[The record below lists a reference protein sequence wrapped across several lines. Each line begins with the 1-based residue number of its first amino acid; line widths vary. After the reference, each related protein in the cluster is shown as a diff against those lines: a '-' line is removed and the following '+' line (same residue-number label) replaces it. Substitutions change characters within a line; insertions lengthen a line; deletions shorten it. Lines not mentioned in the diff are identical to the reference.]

1 MNNQRHTA
9 RTERIQQQRESGFMK
24 THYPRVTSISIR
36 MKYSQKG
43 IAKSLQRV
51 VHFSPDS
58 YAFFRIN
65 CLNKDCIDGGF
76 DFTRLITTMIKNQ
89 STETSGELLCDG
101 GEEAASGHS
110 AVAYEVAIRY
120 S

>member
-1 MNNQRHTA
+1 
-9 RTERIQQQRESGFMK
+9 
-24 THYPRVTSISIR
+24 

-43 IAKSLQRV
+43 IAKSLERV
-51 VHFSPDS
+51 VHYSPDS

-76 DFTRLITTMIKNQ
+76 DFTRLINTMINNQ
-89 STETSGELLCDG
+89 SSENTGELSCDG
-101 GEEAASGHS
+101 GEGSASAHS